1 MLHASAPVRSLLLC
15 AIASATLAAATSAVA
30 SVDPIGIGNFPAAS
44 MLVSFTGL
52 ADGLEVN
59 GLSVA
64 GLTFG
69 YSLGNEQVII
79 NGGPGTTNNVA
90 QPNIVSV
97 GDAGGIL
104 SVLLPGPSTQF
115 GFGYA
120 VLGDGTIPGAT
131 TITLFS
137 GATSVGSLA
146 FTAVPDPTFPGGF
159 AGLSST
165 LPFDNVRISFT
176 SDALA
181 WAVDDIRVT
190 AVPEPATLALFAF
203 GLAGLALR
211 RSRG

>member
-1 MLHASAPVRSLLLC
+1 V
-15 AIASATLAAATSAVA
+15 AAAPPAAA
-30 SVDPIGIGNFPAAS
+30 SVDPIGAGDFQAAS
-44 MLVSFTGL
+44 LLVSFTGL

-69 YSLGNEQVII
+69 YSLGDAQVII
-79 NGGPGTTNNVA
+79 NGGPGTTNNVD
-90 QPNIVSV
+90 QPNIVSI
-97 GDAGGIL
+97 GDARGTL

-120 VLGDGTIPGAT
+120 VLAESTIADAT

-146 FTAVPDPTFPGGF
+146 FTAAPDPDFPGGF

-165 LPFDNVRISFT
+165 LAFDNVQITFT
-176 SDALA
+176 SGIEA
-181 WAVDDIRVT
+181 WAVDNMRVT

-211 RSRG
+211 RLRG

>member
-1 MLHASAPVRSLLLC
+1 MRHASVPVRSLFLGAL
-15 AIASATLAAATSAVA
+15 AATTVAAATPAAA
-30 SVDPIGIGNFPAAS
+30 SVDPIGIGDFPAAS
-44 MLVSFTGL
+44 LLVNFTGL
-52 ADGLEVN
+52 DEGLEVN

-69 YSLGNEQVII
+69 YSLGNAQVII
-79 NGGPGTTNNVA
+79 NGGPGTTNNVD
-90 QPNIVSV
+90 QPNIVSI
-97 GDAGGIL
+97 GDASGTL

-120 VLGDGTIPGAT
+120 LLADGTIPDAT

-137 GATSVGSLA
+137 GATNVGSLA
-146 FTAVPDPTFPGGF
+146 FTAAPDPAFPGGF

-165 LPFDNVRISFT
+165 LAFDNVQITFT
-176 SDALA
+176 SEAVA
-181 WAVDDIRVT
+181 WAVDDRRVT